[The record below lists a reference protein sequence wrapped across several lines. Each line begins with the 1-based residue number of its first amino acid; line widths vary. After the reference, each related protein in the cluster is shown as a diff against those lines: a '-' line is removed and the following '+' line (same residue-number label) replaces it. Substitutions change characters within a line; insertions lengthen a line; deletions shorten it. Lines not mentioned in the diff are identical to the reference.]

1 MSEPAIDTSRAAQR
15 EIVTFAIGDQGFCIE
30 IEHVLEI
37 RGWTSTTVMPQA
49 PDYVVGL
56 MNLRGAV
63 LPVVDLSLRLGLG
76 KIEPTARHVIII
88 ARIGDQT
95 VGFLVEAVSDILT
108 VSEDDMRPTPQVSSP
123 GAQAFI
129 KGVYTIS
136 DKLVRAV
143 DVHQI
148 VPARDSGVA

>member
-1 MSEPAIDTSRAAQR
+1 MSEPAVDKSHSARR

-37 RGWTSTTVMPQA
+37 RGWTATTVMPQA
-49 PDYVVGL
+49 PDYVIGL

-76 KIEPTARHVIII
+76 KIDPSPRHVIII
-88 ARIGDQT
+88 ARVEDQT

-108 VSEDDMRPTPQVSSP
+108 IAEEDMKPTPAISSP
-123 GAQAFI
+123 SAQAFI
-129 KGVYTIS
+129 KGVYTIQ

-143 DVHQI
+143 DIYQI
-148 VPARDSGVA
+148 VPGRDGIAA